1 MITDVSVSPTPVDG
15 DTMRSVFAIVPSPV
29 AVITVGSQNE
39 RYGATVGSLVSLS
52 LDPPLIGFSMKRRS
66 GLLERLPTGTRFGVS
81 ILAGEQKA
89 TAEDFAA
96 NDRDRFSRTQWCEER
111 GVPRIDEAAAWLV
124 AEVSDRHVV
133 GDHEIVVGFVTTA
146 EAGMGRPLLFAERHF
161 HAFAP
166 QTTAEGG
173 LA

>member
-1 MITDVSVSPTPVDG
+1 MMTDVSVSPTPVDG

-39 RYGATVGSLVSLS
+39 RYGATIGSLMSLS
-52 LDPPLIGFSMKRRS
+52 LDPPLIGFSMRRGS
-66 GLLERLPTGTRFGVS
+66 GLLQRLPTGARFGVS
-81 ILAGEQKA
+81 VLGGEQET
-89 TAEDFAA
+89 TARDFAG
-96 NDRDRFSRTQWCEER
+96 NNLDRFARTRWCEEDD
-111 GVPRIDEAAAWLV
+111 VPRIDEAAAWLV

-146 EAGMGRPLLFAERHF
+146 EAGKGRPLLFAERHF